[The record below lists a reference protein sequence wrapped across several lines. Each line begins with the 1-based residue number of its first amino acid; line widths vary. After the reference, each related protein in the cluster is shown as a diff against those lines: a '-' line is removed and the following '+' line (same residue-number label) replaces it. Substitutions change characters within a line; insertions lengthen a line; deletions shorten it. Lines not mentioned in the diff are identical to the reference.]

1 MAETDIT
8 KIQQKGL
15 ETQKEGLE
23 VAKTAVEVQEQ
34 NESTQKISV
43 ATQKETLVV
52 SKDAVELQKDALEQ
66 GKESDNVQKEM
77 LAESIVANTSAEG
90 LQNTMTKIASTGDET
105 KKLLKD
111 GQETPEEKAE
121 RLRKADEDKKPDK
134 PTKEDKKGKGIFS
147 KIGGM
152 FSFFG
157 KIGKLFGSKGIV
169 VSKIFPV
176 LKFLFKALGGI
187 ALIVVG
193 AGVMAFLNS
202 SPADRKAMI
211 DKAMSFIGAIG
222 ELFTTLKNAFTA
234 GFSDSIKG
242 IKEKSKVFV
251 DKMGDVYEKIKGW
264 VTSVDDPKSGLS
276 YYVNLLGNALGSF
289 IEGILTVGNFLAD
302 MIIDP
307 TVTMAKLKAGIS
319 NGLNS
324 MGATISEYLGTIFSK
339 EGILKMLKNMLGP
352 KAFKVLETTFG
363 ISLEDASKEASAD
376 RKKQIENTKQRNKD
390 REVNVKQ
397 MDELLKLELAKE
409 KDRDD
414 ATVSR
419 LQYQLEVEKGN
430 IETSKATLIRL
441 EEKQKI
447 AAKVVMEERVSA
459 NMSEEMLEIEEENR
473 KTRRKIAGLEH
484 KKLMSGTKIS
494 ADTVGANLLTGI
506 GRENF
511 TEKTFRK
518 VMDIIEEQSKGTIT
532 AQKIAEGTAEL
543 SKDMINAM
551 TQHGFD
557 REDIEGRENQMI
569 VFSKG
574 VEKVNKSNAQLAE
587 INVEK
592 LKLED
597 SAGKT
602 QAARDRVQAKL
613 EADDIKNATGL
624 TGGLITKSGLAK
636 IHQGELL
643 MDNKAAN
650 MMSNAAEVL
659 SSYLPTS
666 GTALNDLQLNR
677 VGNNSGGGGGDATV
691 VTDASSTVINNTNA
705 TINPSPRGQTLPDEG
720 RDFVSKVG

>member
-66 GKESDNVQKEM
+66 GKESDNVQKEI
-77 LAESIVANTSAEG
+77 LAENIVANTSAEG

-105 KKLLKD
+105 IKVLKD

-152 FSFFG
+152 FSFLG
-157 KIGKLFGSKGIV
+157 KIGKLFAGSVGGV

-307 TVTMAKLKAGIS
+307 TVTMAKLKAGIA
-319 NGLNS
+319 NGLAS
-324 MGATISEYLGTIFSK
+324 MGATISNYMSGIFSK
-339 EGILKMLKNMLGP
+339 EGILKM
-352 KAFKVLETTFG
+352 
-363 ISLEDASKEASAD
+363 
-376 RKKQIENTKQRNKD
+376 
-390 REVNVKQ
+390 
-397 MDELLKLELAKE
+397 
-409 KDRDD
+409 
-414 ATVSR
+414 
-419 LQYQLEVEKGN
+419 
-430 IETSKATLIRL
+430 
-441 EEKQKI
+441 
-447 AAKVVMEERVSA
+447 
-459 NMSEEMLEIEEENR
+459 
-473 KTRRKIAGLEH
+473 
-484 KKLMSGTKIS
+484 
-494 ADTVGANLLTGI
+494 
-506 GRENF
+506 
-511 TEKTFRK
+511 
-518 VMDIIEEQSKGTIT
+518 
-532 AQKIAEGTAEL
+532 
-543 SKDMINAM
+543 
-551 TQHGFD
+551 
-557 REDIEGRENQMI
+557 
-569 VFSKG
+569 
-574 VEKVNKSNAQLAE
+574 
-587 INVEK
+587 
-592 LKLED
+592 
-597 SAGKT
+597 
-602 QAARDRVQAKL
+602 
-613 EADDIKNATGL
+613 
-624 TGGLITKSGLAK
+624 
-636 IHQGELL
+636 
-643 MDNKAAN
+643 
-650 MMSNAAEVL
+650 
-659 SSYLPTS
+659 
-666 GTALNDLQLNR
+666 
-677 VGNNSGGGGGDATV
+677 
-691 VTDASSTVINNTNA
+691 
-705 TINPSPRGQTLPDEG
+705 
-720 RDFVSKVG
+720 